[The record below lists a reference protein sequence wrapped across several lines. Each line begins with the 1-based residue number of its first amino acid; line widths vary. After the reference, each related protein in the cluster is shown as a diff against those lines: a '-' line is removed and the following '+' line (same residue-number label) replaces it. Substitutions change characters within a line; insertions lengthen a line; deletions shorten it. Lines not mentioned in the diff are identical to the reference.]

1 MTNATKGHDPSWQT
15 AYLAGGCFWCTEA
28 ALRELAGIEDVVPGY
43 AGGDVA
49 SPTYEQVC
57 TGRSGHAEL
66 VRVTFDPGV
75 LSYADLLRIFFT
87 IHDPTTLNRQGE
99 DVGTQYR
106 SAIFYATPEQERVAH
121 EVRDEIAAA
130 RLWPD
135 PIVTEIQPLTAFYE
149 AEAYHHDYFAK
160 HPERGYCAAVIAPK
174 VAKVRRLFFNR
185 LALARS

>member
-1 MTNATKGHDPSWQT
+1 MTNGTKGRDPLRQT

-28 ALRELAGIEDVVPGY
+28 ALRELAGIEAVVPGY
-43 AGGDVA
+43 AGGHLA
-49 SPTYEQVC
+49 NPTYEQVC
-57 TGRSGHAEL
+57 TGRTGHAEL
-66 VRVTFDPGV
+66 VRVTFDPAV

-106 SAIFYATPEQERVAH
+106 SVIFYATPEQERVAH

-130 RLWPD
+130 QLWPD
-135 PIVTEIQPLTAFYE
+135 PIVTEIQQLTEFHE

-174 VAKVRRLFFNR
+174 VAKVRRLFYDR
-185 LALARS
+185 LAAGRA

>member
-1 MTNATKGHDPSWQT
+1 MTNGTKGRDPSWQT

-28 ALRELAGIEDVVPGY
+28 ALRELAGIEDVTPGY
-43 AGGDVA
+43 AGGDVPNP
-49 SPTYEQVC
+49 SYEQVC
-57 TGRSGHAEL
+57 TGRTGHAEL
-66 VRVTFDPGV
+66 VRVTFDPNV

-106 SAIFYATPEQERVAH
+106 SVIFYATPEQERVAG
-121 EVRDEIAAA
+121 EVRDEITATQ
-130 RLWPD
+130 LWPD
-135 PIVTEIQPLTAFYE
+135 PIVTEIQKLTQFYE

-174 VAKVRRLFFNR
+174 VAKVRRIFYDR
-185 LALARS
+185 LALARQ

>member
-1 MTNATKGHDPSWQT
+1 MTNGTKGRDPLRQT

-28 ALRELAGIEDVVPGY
+28 ALRELAGIEAVVPGY
-43 AGGDVA
+43 AGGHLA
-49 SPTYEQVC
+49 NPTYEQVC
-57 TGRSGHAEL
+57 TGRTGHAEL
-66 VRVTFDPGV
+66 VRVTFDPAV

-106 SAIFYATPEQERVAH
+106 SVIFYAAPEQERVAH

-130 RLWPD
+130 QLWPD
-135 PIVTEIQPLTAFYE
+135 PIVTEIQQLTEFHE
-149 AEAYHHDYFAK
+149 AEPYHHDYFAK

-174 VAKVRRLFFNR
+174 VAKVRRLFFDR